1 MYLMEKTGAKAK
13 NILILLAIFGIVETV
28 MKPEKKDINEL
39 FLSNYEH
46 ARKDTMVNKSSIGS
60 KQLIY

>member
-13 NILILLAIFGIVETV
+13 NILILSAIFGIVENV

-39 FLSNYEH
+39 FLSNY
-46 ARKDTMVNKSSIGS
+46 
-60 KQLIY
+60 